1 MVLLSQESRRLPCLT
16 VLLLICGQSS
26 HGQQPDQLASIACQ
40 PPAGYEAFTQL
51 DDLRFL
57 VIGELHGTVQTPAL
71 FGELVC
77 ALASSGMRI
86 LVGLELMVW
95 SEPAIDAYVR
105 SDGSAEDRAKALSD
119 SRWLAADNI
128 EISDGRHSRAMW
140 DLVERLRTLR
150 AAGHEVAVTTF
161 RGYMLEGEQSLTP
174 FEARMAE
181 TLLDAEAGGD
191 FDLTVVLTG
200 SVHARASRVT
210 ENGLLPF
217 VPMAANLPE
226 ESTIR
231 LVAINGGGEAW
242 YCQGNGCGVRQWEG
256 SHEGEDV
263 RIALDDALSR
273 GFDGIFAVG
282 KVTAS
287 PPLTSATR

>member
-16 VLLLICGQSS
+16 VLLLICGQAS

-40 PPAGYEAFTQL
+40 PPAGYEALTQL

-77 ALASSGMRI
+77 VLATSGMRI

-95 SEPAIDAYVR
+95 SEPAIETYLG
-105 SDGSAEDRAKALSD
+105 SDGTAVDRTTALTE
-119 SRWLAADNI
+119 SRWLDPSNL
-128 EISDGRHSRAMW
+128 EVPDGRHSNAMW
-140 DLVERLRTLR
+140 DLVERLRLLR
-150 AAGHEVAVTTF
+150 DAGHDVAITTF
-161 RGYMLEGEQSLTP
+161 RGFVLPGEQSQTP

-181 TLLDAEAGGD
+181 TLLEAEAGGD
-191 FDLTVVLTG
+191 YDLTVVLTG
-200 SVHARASRVT
+200 SAHARTSRVT

-231 LVAINGGGEAW
+231 LLVVNGGGEAW
-242 YCQGNGCGVRQWEG
+242 YCRGSGCGVRQWEG
-256 SHEGEDV
+256 SPEGSAV
-263 RIALDDALSR
+263 RIVLDDSLSSE
-273 GFDGIFAVG
+273 FDGIFAVG
-282 KVTAS
+282 NITAS
-287 PPLTSATR
+287 RPLTNATR

>member
-1 MVLLSQESRRLPCLT
+1 MRLLSQESRRLPLIT
-16 VLLLICGQSS
+16 FLVLLCVQAS
-26 HGQQPDQLASIACQ
+26 HGQERDQLASDACR
-40 PPAGYEAFTQL
+40 PPSGYEALTQL

-95 SEPAIDAYVR
+95 SESAIDAYLR
-105 SDGSAEDRAKALSD
+105 SDGTAEDRTTALTD
-119 SRWLAADNI
+119 SRWLDPTNI
-128 EISDGRHSRAMW
+128 EVPDGRHSGAMW
-140 DLVERLRTLR
+140 DLVERLRLLR
-150 AAGHEVAVTTF
+150 AAGHEVEVTTF
-161 RGYMLEGEQSLTP
+161 RGYLLPGEQSLTP

-181 TLLDAEAGGD
+181 TLLEAEAGGD
-191 FDLTVVLTG
+191 YDLTVVLTG
-200 SVHARASRVT
+200 SAHARTSRVT

-231 LVAINGGGEAW
+231 LIAINGGGEAW
-242 YCQGNGCGVRQWEG
+242 YCQGGGCGVYQREG
-256 SHEGEDV
+256 SREESTV
-263 RIALDDALSR
+263 RIALDTGLSR

-282 KVTAS
+282 NITAS
-287 PPLTSATR
+287 PPLTSALP